1 MIQACLK
8 FFFLQ
13 HFSFGKSR
21 RNEKEIQFHDL
32 NTTKYLERRRWRIS
46 FDKYRR
52 ITIFWS
58 ISPPVITHPS
68 SSFEPFN
75 PRHQRLNG
83 LFRIPLVYIPSKT
96 EKKKEEKNKKIR
108 KLSLKGYK
116 STFDLRRVEIARCP
130 VERFTMSA
138 AEKSSIPGSWPGGS
152 SDLPL
157 ITVHS
162 QFIVHLSAIASSL
175 WGLFPLL
182 LRAVGDPPSSRDP
195 LQRGKF
201 RRRKRSLR
209 LSQEKGEPLLKADS
223 GPEDVPCTD
232 ALMEQRG
239 LINGQA
245 NNEGTMNGRTNWG
258 GKGGGKGDRVWRLR
272 NCDLLRRTT
281 VHGNSFPFS
290 CYIGCRSFFFEVNFS
305 RENGGFLFLE
315 EKVSMEKLKI
325 YRLIL

>member
-1 MIQACLK
+1 
-8 FFFLQ
+8 
-13 HFSFGKSR
+13 
-21 RNEKEIQFHDL
+21 
-32 NTTKYLERRRWRIS
+32 
-46 FDKYRR
+46 
-52 ITIFWS
+52 
-58 ISPPVITHPS
+58 
-68 SSFEPFN
+68 
-75 PRHQRLNG
+75 
-83 LFRIPLVYIPSKT
+83 
-96 EKKKEEKNKKIR
+96 
-108 KLSLKGYK
+108 
-116 STFDLRRVEIARCP
+116 
-130 VERFTMSA
+130 MSA

-245 NNEGTMNGRTNWG
+245 NNEGTMNGRTSWG
-258 GKGGGKGDRVWRLR
+258 GRGAECDASVIAIFWDERL
-272 NCDLLRRTT
+272 CTEILFPSPVILDVDL
-281 VHGNSFPFS
+281 SFSRWTFREKME
-290 CYIGCRSFFFEVNFS
+290 GFFFWRRRFRWRS
-305 RENGGFLFLE
+305 
-315 EKVSMEKLKI
+315 
-325 YRLIL
+325 

>member
-1 MIQACLK
+1 
-8 FFFLQ
+8 
-13 HFSFGKSR
+13 
-21 RNEKEIQFHDL
+21 
-32 NTTKYLERRRWRIS
+32 
-46 FDKYRR
+46 
-52 ITIFWS
+52 
-58 ISPPVITHPS
+58 
-68 SSFEPFN
+68 
-75 PRHQRLNG
+75 
-83 LFRIPLVYIPSKT
+83 
-96 EKKKEEKNKKIR
+96 
-108 KLSLKGYK
+108 
-116 STFDLRRVEIARCP
+116 
-130 VERFTMSA
+130 MSA

-245 NNEGTMNGRTNWG
+245 NNEGTMNGRTSWG
-258 GKGGGKGDRVWRLR
+258 GMEG
-272 NCDLLRRTT
+272 
-281 VHGNSFPFS
+281 
-290 CYIGCRSFFFEVNFS
+290 FFFL
-305 RENGGFLFLE
+305 NGL
-315 EKVSMEKLKI
+315 EKVLKFTDISSHFINYQLSVKVSTVKTWWLIVKDNSSSSFLKRGQLVDAKLSQYVRNNEKYAMLEKVTFVPVSTWTW
-325 YRLIL
+325 LT

>member
-1 MIQACLK
+1 
-8 FFFLQ
+8 
-13 HFSFGKSR
+13 
-21 RNEKEIQFHDL
+21 
-32 NTTKYLERRRWRIS
+32 
-46 FDKYRR
+46 
-52 ITIFWS
+52 
-58 ISPPVITHPS
+58 
-68 SSFEPFN
+68 
-75 PRHQRLNG
+75 
-83 LFRIPLVYIPSKT
+83 
-96 EKKKEEKNKKIR
+96 
-108 KLSLKGYK
+108 
-116 STFDLRRVEIARCP
+116 
-130 VERFTMSA
+130 MSA

-258 GKGGGKGDRVWRLR
+258 GKGGGGGGRVWRLR

-281 VHGNSFPFS
+281 VHGNSFPSS

-305 RENGGFLFLE
+305 RENGGFFFLE
-315 EKVSMEKLKI
+315 WFGEGFKVYRYIVSFYKLSI
-325 YRLIL
+325 IRESLNCEDLVIDR